1 MNVNKA
7 ICFWGFILIGLFL
20 TGCGASSSIN
30 SYVEPTY
37 RTGGINSLAMFPI
50 RNAMLAPSE
59 SRQLNKQLSLEIQ
72 RKNPGVNIIPPS
84 KSLRMISD
92 AGLASDW
99 ADFVEDYFTS
109 GIPDRVILN
118 KIEKALNVDAV
129 FQGQLYN
136 VAQVDAVFM
145 GPHAYS
151 RVSLGFSI
159 LETRTAK
166 TIWDVSADGS
176 YTQPIDMSAPSIK
189 KVIDIAMKK
198 IKANMPVL

>member
-1 MNVNKA
+1 MRLSLTKYA
-7 ICFWGFILIGLFL
+7 LGFTLIGLFL
-20 TGCGASSSIN
+20 AGCGGSGSIN

-37 RTGGINSLAMFPI
+37 RQGGINSLAMFPI
-50 RNAMLAPSE
+50 RNAMLAPAE
-59 SRQLNKQLSLEIQ
+59 ARQLNKDLSLEIH
-72 RKNPGVNIIPPS
+72 RKNPGLEIMS
-84 KSLRMISD
+84 ASESLRLISD

-118 KIEKALNVDAV
+118 KVQEALKVDAI

-145 GPHAYS
+145 GPHAYA

-159 LETRTAK
+159 VETRTAK
-166 TIWDVSADGS
+166 TIWDVTADGA
-176 YTQPIDMSAPSIK
+176 YTQPVDMSAPSIK
-189 KVIDIAMKK
+189 KVIDIAMEK